1 MNSINSSVAS
11 NDQSAVISQ
20 RHRRDAEELIESLQE
35 QRVEMENQLVYA
47 RTGWILAIT
56 ALIFLGSFAATKL
69 RLWSDFASDSGA
81 WFLVAII
88 AATYLVLQAFAYYK
102 LARRTTH
109 QIQEASDK
117 LRSNKL

>member
-88 AATYLVLQAFAYYK
+88 AATYLVGPA
-102 LARRTTH
+102 
-109 QIQEASDK
+109 E
-117 LRSNKL
+117 